1 MIDRIVVLVAAVLFS
16 AAALSGDKTISPE
29 LKVDLDGLV
38 ESGVVQ
44 PVGGVSTAGQPDQAA
59 LEVFAKSGY
68 TTVIDLRGA
77 EENRGLDEP
86 AVVESLGMRYVPFPI
101 TGVEAIS
108 FENAAKLDELIASS
122 DGPVL
127 VHCGSSNRVGALFA
141 LSKRLKGADP
151 DDAMSYGVEAGLTSL
166 AAPVQDLLDQE

>member
-1 MIDRIVVLVAAVLFS
+1 MIDRMVVLVAATLFS
-16 AAALSGDKTISPE
+16 VAAFSGDKIISPD
-29 LKVDLDGLV
+29 LKVDLDV
-38 ESGVVQ
+38 IVDSGAVQ
-44 PVGGVSTAGQPDQAA
+44 PVGGVSAAGQPDPAA

-68 TTVIDLRGA
+68 TTVIDLRGVQ
-77 EENRGLDEP
+77 ENRGFDEP

-101 TGVEAIS
+101 TGLEAIS
-108 FENAAKLDELIASS
+108 YENAVKLDELIATS

-141 LSKRLKGADP
+141 LSKRLKGADV
-151 DDAMSYGVEAGLTSL
+151 DEAMSYGVEAGLTSL